1 MDSTIFFNTYANSYM
16 YDYNLGSYTIC
27 HPLLKYFYYL
37 DSKKQPSLT
46 KEQIISRALKE
57 VQDFNE
63 VEVEYYHKKY
73 LHLKNCGYFSSIN
86 KNKELKITSKI
97 IEKAFYNAKH
107 IVFEVTDACNLRCK
121 YCGYGEFYGRHV
133 DRYDKFMSFETIK
146 NFIDYFFPIWN
157 SNKNDSS
164 VKPVSIGFYGGEP
177 LLNIEAIKKTVGYL
191 NSLPDSTRKFHYHMT
206 TNAVLIDK
214 YIDFFIDNRFS
225 LLISLDGSEYNH
237 SYRAF
242 HNGKN
247 SFNKVLSNIKT
258 IKQKN
263 PSFFKNNVNFN
274 SVLHDRNS
282 VDSITEFIKFQFDKY
297 PRINPLNDT
306 GIINEKREEFNN
318 MFNNLLTS
326 IESSINKE
334 HLVLDLFSD
343 DPRVRSLLR
352 FLYWFGSNQFD
363 NYPNLFVNQTKD
375 KPISTGT
382 CLPFAKK
389 LFLTVNNKIMAC
401 ERISQDFILGE
412 IVNNK
417 IKIDF
422 QNIANKYNKYF
433 DKIYSQCKNCYR
445 SGRCDQC
452 IFHLDGLD
460 RLNKNIRCVGFQ
472 SKTGLT
478 TTMKR
483 NIQLLE
489 EHPILHSRI
498 IKELNYV

>member
-1 MDSTIFFNTYANSYM
+1 MDSTFFLSTSANSYM
-16 YDYNLGSYTIC
+16 YDYNLGSFTIC
-27 HPLLKYFYYL
+27 HPLIKLFYYL
-37 DSKKQPSLT
+37 DCKEQPPLT
-46 KEQIISRALKE
+46 NKQIISRALSE
-57 VQDFNE
+57 THDFVR
-63 VEVEYYHKKY
+63 VEVDYYYKKY
-73 LHLKNCGYFSSIN
+73 NHLKNCGYFSSIN
-86 KNKELKITSKI
+86 KNSKI
-97 IEKAFYNAKH
+97 KFSAEIIETAFYNASH
-107 IVFEVTDACNLRCK
+107 IVFEVTDACNLKCK
-121 YCGYGEFYGRHV
+121 YCGYGEFYGRND
-133 DRYDKFMSFETIK
+133 DRNNEFMSFETIK
-146 NFIDYFFPIWN
+146 NFIDHFFPIWN

-164 VKPVSIGFYGGEP
+164 IKPVSIGFYGGEP
-177 LLNIEAIKKTVGYL
+177 LLNIEVIKETVCYL
-191 NSLPDSTRKFHYHMT
+191 NSLPDSTRRFHYHMT

-214 YIDFFIDNRFS
+214 YIDFLIDNEFS
-225 LLISLDGSEYNH
+225 LLISLDGSEYDH
-237 SYRAF
+237 SYRIF
-242 HNGKN
+242 PNGKN
-247 SFNKVLSNIKT
+247 SFNKVLSNIKI

-282 VDSITEFIKFQFDKY
+282 VDSVTEFIKSEFDKN
-297 PRINPLNDT
+297 PRINSLNTT
-306 GIINEKREEFNN
+306 GIINEKREEFGK
-318 MFNNLLTS
+318 MFNNLLS
-326 IESSINKE
+326 SSESSIKE
-334 HLVLDLFSD
+334 EYLVLDLFSD
-343 DPRVRSLLR
+343 DPRVRSLVR

-363 NYPNLFVNQTKD
+363 NYPNLFVNQTQD

-417 IKIDF
+417 IKINF
-422 QNIANKYNKYF
+422 HKIANIYNKYF

-460 RLNKNIRCVGFQ
+460 ELNKDIRCSGFQ

-478 TTMKR
+478 TVIKR

-489 EHPILHSRI
+489 KYPVLHSKI
-498 IKELNYV
+498 IKELNYT